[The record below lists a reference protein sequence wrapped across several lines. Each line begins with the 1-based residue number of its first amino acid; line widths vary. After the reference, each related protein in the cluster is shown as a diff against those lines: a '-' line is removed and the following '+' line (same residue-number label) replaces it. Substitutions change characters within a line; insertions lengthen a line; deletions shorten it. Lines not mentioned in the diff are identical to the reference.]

1 MIYMIFMLL
10 ERRLSETKSLF
21 SIHSLG
27 SSGIS
32 SVAVPVII
40 EVIVSEI
47 LRPAILPI
55 LRPTILPILRPT
67 ILPLTSLTTSF
78 TISMLCFI
86 IYSSF
91 ANIAT
96 FITTIVFGFET
107 RQLAEQSSKPAIDT
121 TTLKG
126 HPESRKRNPYRS
138 IF

>member
-21 SIHSLG
+21 SIHYLG

-47 LRPAILPI
+47 LRPTILPI

-67 ILPLTSLTTSF
+67 ILPVTSLTSF

-96 FITTIVFGFET
+96 FITTIVIGFET